1 MEATGAGGDDMNN
14 RTARKRLLASALAP
28 RNMPVEEIRA
38 LHFGTPS
45 DWDTAGDQDWQ
56 RFVAVAASMHPPVKT
71 PYTPPGGIN
80 FFRLHALALDR
91 LEELLDDILP
101 NGFEGPSCEGNWCWH
116 GSHPNRPELVLVCML
131 GGGWSE
137 PNTGKSGKDLV
148 SLYGRIYG
156 VSNGRAAH
164 LLAEWLNADVVAHA

>member
-1 MEATGAGGDDMNN
+1 MNN
-14 RTARKRLLASALAP
+14 RTARERLLAAALSP
-28 RNMPVEEIRA
+28 RHMPGEQVRA

-56 RFVAVAASMHPPVKT
+56 RFVAVAAAMHPPVKT

-91 LEELLDDILP
+91 LDELLDDILP
-101 NGFEGPSCEGNWCWH
+101 DGHEGPTDAGHWAWH
-116 GSHPNRPELVLVCML
+116 GSHPERRELVQVDLMV
-131 GGGWSE
+131 GAWTE

-164 LLAEWLNADVVAHA
+164 MLAEWLNADVVAHA